1 MRQSTLVRIFFFFL
15 MMAFASMSNQAWAQ
29 KKKTL
34 SEEEKRSFD
43 NYYLNGAKEKLA
55 QNYDE
60 AIKQFK
66 LSMAIDPTNS
76 AVYYNLADLYVS
88 RKFYQDAKQYALKAV
103 ELDND
108 NLWYKKLLCDT
119 YELTGELENAAK
131 VTYEISKKEN
141 AITNLIQAA
150 FYYEQAKNLSE
161 AIKMLNIAEKKAGV
175 NEDIAIRKEQL
186 FLAQN
191 QLSKAIKE
199 IKKLGE
205 AFPNVMRYQVMLAEL
220 YLVNGKTKE
229 GVNLYQKILV
239 KDPGNGYAAF
249 ALGDY
254 YHIEGDNEKW
264 FYYMKKGMASTDVDI
279 KSKLRMMIQFMT
291 SKAFPDTYDKSQEL
305 ADIFIATHPTEPSAL
320 LVKGDLYIE
329 QAKPLDARIQYLKA
343 IDIDPA
349 ILVAWEQLIFC
360 DSRIPDFELMK
371 KDCDL
376 AIENFPNQMR
386 FYIEYTIAC
395 LQVKKYEEATVG
407 ALKGIANAGEDT
419 ESLGQLYV
427 SLGDAYHYLNKHKE
441 CDSAYENALK
451 VDSNNSYALNNY
463 AYFLSLRKLNL
474 DKAESMSKKSLIIEP
489 RNPSYY
495 DTYGWIRFQQ
505 KQYEDAKINIEK
517 SLEMEPNNTEV
528 MDHLGDVYFQLNQKE
543 KAIEI
548 WKQAREKGRVNELL
562 NKKIKDGKWY
572 E

>member
-1 MRQSTLVRIFFFFL
+1 MRQSTLIRIFIFSII
-15 MMAFASMSNQAWAQ
+15 MAFASIPNQVWAQ
-29 KKKTL
+29 KKKSL

-43 NYYLNGAKEKLA
+43 SYYLNGAKEKLA

-229 GVNLYQKILV
+229 GVDLYQKILV

-528 MDHLGDVYFQLNQKE
+528 MDHLGDVYFQLNQKD

-548 WKQAREKGRVNELL
+548 WKQARENGRVNELL